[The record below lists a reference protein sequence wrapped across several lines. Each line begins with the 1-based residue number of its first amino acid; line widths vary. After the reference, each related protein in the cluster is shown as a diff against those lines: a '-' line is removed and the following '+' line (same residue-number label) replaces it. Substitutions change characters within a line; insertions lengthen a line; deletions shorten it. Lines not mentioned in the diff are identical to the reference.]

1 LPSNQAKTEQ
11 RALRMSIFAVDNWGF
26 GRSDLSRLKSPRA
39 DLLACHH
46 PLLPGAFKFAIIN
59 RTSSHAK
66 MAQPPAH
73 LVSLGQS
80 LLALPRHHF
89 YFYSPSL
96 PGHSARPL
104 ALPICG
110 RNFPESRHQKS
121 LPTLFEVFAVLTSRT
136 RDASGDEQSH
146 AHRSAAY
153 GRDLEADCS
162 AFDRAT
168 DKNAA

>member
-1 LPSNQAKTEQ
+1 
-11 RALRMSIFAVDNWGF
+11 MSIFAVDRWGL

-39 DLLACHH
+39 DLLARHH

-59 RTSSHAK
+59 RTAPHAK

-73 LVSLGQS
+73 LVSLGKS
-80 LLALPRHHF
+80 LLSLPRQHF

-121 LPTLFEVFAVLTSRT
+121 LPTPFEVFAVLTSRT
-136 RDASGDEQSH
+136 RDASGHEQSH

-153 GRDLEADCS
+153 GRHLEADCS

-168 DKNAA
+168 DKNAAL